1 MDNVEKM
8 KRNFHACHDI
18 NSTNKRLTNLGFQNR
33 KLPNCNDPGVPDLF
47 TAN

>member
-1 MDNVEKM
+1 MDNIEKT
-8 KRNFHACHDI
+8 KRNFHACHDT

-33 KLPNCNDPGVPDLF
+33 KLHNCGDPGVPDLF